1 MTCQL
6 QHIRHSQ
13 TEQIARLNDRARLGF
28 DRRARIVVTAGLLA
42 KLSSD
47 DPRARIMAQARIM
60 QAVRRCTF
68 APDSPERDMAWFE
81 IDGHRA
87 MLKIDYYDESMEWA
101 SPDPTD
107 ASITIRV
114 VTVMAPEDY

>member
-6 QHIRHSQ
+6 QHTRPSQ
-13 TEQIARLNDRARLGF
+13 TEQIARLNDRARLGL

-42 KLSSD
+42 KLSND
-47 DPRARIMAQARIM
+47 DPRSRIMAQARIM
-60 QAVRRCTF
+60 QAVRQRTF
-68 APDSPERDMAWFE
+68 TPDSPERDMAWFE

-87 MLKIDYYDESMEWA
+87 MFKIDYYDESMEWA

>member
-6 QHIRHSQ
+6 QHTRSSQ
-13 TEQIARLNDRARLGF
+13 TEQIASLNDRARLGL
-28 DRRARIVVTAGLLA
+28 DRRARIVVTPGLLA
-42 KLSSD
+42 KLSND
-47 DPRARIMAQARIM
+47 DPRSRIMAQARIM
-60 QAVRRCTF
+60 QAVRQCTF
-68 APDSPERDMAWFE
+68 TPDSPERDMAWFE

-87 MLKIDYYDESMEWA
+87 MFKIDYYDESMEWA
-101 SPDPTD
+101 SPDPSD